1 MTTSCHVTTMQGL
14 GNVLHIIKSG
24 DMPASNQEQF
34 LQRLFSEK
42 PADGLL
48 AHGPGGRVET
58 WNRDGS
64 AAELCG
70 NGLRCLARL
79 GIEEG
84 WLDPGSGQLQTD
96 AGVHSICSTAD
107 GGISISMPMP
117 CPGPAAVGMKEGE
130 LETQGDAALLQWE
143 GSELQL
149 HLVATG
155 NPHAVLFIEAQE
167 HAAMLAELGPALQQ
181 HAAFPAGI
189 NVHCA
194 GIETAG
200 MVLSS
205 WERGVGVTQACATG
219 ATAAVYAASAAGLLE
234 GACTVHMP
242 GGALIVELDDTAAWN
257 TGPAEYVERW
267 VSVSG

>member
-14 GNVLHIIKSG
+14 GNVLHIIPGG
-24 DMPASNQEQF
+24 DMPDSGQEQF
-34 LQRLFSEK
+34 LERLFSEK

-48 AHGPGGRVET
+48 AYGTDGRVVT

-84 WLDPGSGQLQTD
+84 WLDPATDQLQTD
-96 AGVHSICSTAD
+96 AGVHSIRSAGD
-107 GGISISMPMP
+107 GVISISMPMP
-117 CPGPAAVGMKEGE
+117 IAGAAAVGMQEGE
-130 LETQGDAALLQWE
+130 LETRDHAALLEWE
-143 GSELQL
+143 GSRLQL

-167 HAAMLAELGPALQQ
+167 HAALLSVIGPALQQ

-194 GIETAG
+194 SIDAGG

-219 ATAAVYAASAAGLLE
+219 ATGAVFAASASGLLE
-234 GACTVHMP
+234 GACPVHMP
-242 GGALIVELDDTAAWN
+242 GGALTVELDDTAAWN
-257 TGPAEYVERW
+257 TGPAKYVERW
-267 VSVSG
+267 ILE

>member
-1 MTTSCHVTTMQGL
+1 MTGSCDVTTMQGL
-14 GNVLHIIKSG
+14 GNVLHIIKAG
-24 DMPASNQEQF
+24 DMPDSGREQF

-48 AHGPGGRVET
+48 AHGAGGRVET

-79 GIEEG
+79 GMEEG
-84 WLDPGSGQLQTD
+84 WLDPGSDQLQTD

-117 CPGPAAVGMKEGE
+117 IAGAAAVGMQEDE
-130 LETQGDAALLQWE
+130 LEVRDHAALLEWE

-167 HAAMLAELGPALQQ
+167 HAALLPALGPVLEQ

-194 GIETAG
+194 AIDAGG

-205 WERGVGVTQACATG
+205 WERGVGLTQACATG
-219 ATAAVYAASAAGLLE
+219 ATAAVFAANASGLLE

-242 GGALIVELDDTAAWN
+242 GGELIVELDDTAAWN

-267 VSVSG
+267 SFE

>member
-1 MTTSCHVTTMQGL
+1 MTSPCHVTTMQGL
-14 GNVLHIIKSG
+14 GNVLHIIKGGDLPDSG
-24 DMPASNQEQF
+24 REQF
-34 LQRLFSEK
+34 LEHLFSQK

-48 AHGPGGRVET
+48 AYGTDGRVVT

-79 GIEEG
+79 GMEEG
-84 WLDPGSGQLQTD
+84 WLDPETDQLQTD
-96 AGVHSICSTAD
+96 AGVHAIRSAGD
-107 GGISISMPMP
+107 GSISISMPMP
-117 CPGPAAVGMKEGE
+117 CPGPAAVGMQEGE

-143 GSELQL
+143 GGQLQL
-149 HLVATG
+149 HLIATG
-155 NPHAVLFIEAQE
+155 NPHAILFVSVEE
-167 HAAMLAELGPALQQ
+167 HAALLPVIGPMLEQ

-194 GIETAG
+194 AIDTTG

-219 ATAAVYAASAAGLLE
+219 ATASVFAAYAAGMLE

-242 GGALIVELDDTAAWN
+242 GGELIVELDDTVAWN

-267 VSVSG
+267 VFE